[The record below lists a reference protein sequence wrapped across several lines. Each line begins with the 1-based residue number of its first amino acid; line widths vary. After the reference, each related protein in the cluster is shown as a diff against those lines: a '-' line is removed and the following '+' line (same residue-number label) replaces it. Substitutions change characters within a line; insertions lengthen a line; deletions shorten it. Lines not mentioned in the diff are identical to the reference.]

1 MSEPAAVPVLE
12 LLGIYKRYG
21 LGTPVE
27 QEVLHGISMA
37 LQPAEFVALRGPSG
51 SGKSTLLNII
61 GLLESPTSGALSLA
75 GHSIAE
81 LDDAQLTSLRGQAIG
96 FVFQYHHLL
105 PAFTALENVLMPLII
120 AHGVVQPEDEALG
133 RELLASGGGA
143 LGLRIADPA
152 LEARWAAH
160 EQGYEPA
167 GIEPGP
173 ESLRSAVGLV
183 WRSVVLWISLFAML
197 NAANWLGR

>member
-1 MSEPAAVPVLE
+1 MRVDAAWHRLARAPVLA
-12 LLGIYKRYG
+12 LAW
-21 LGTPVE
+21 
-27 QEVLHGISMA
+27 VLCTVLAMA
-37 LQPAEFVALRGPSG
+37 LP
-51 SGKSTLLNII
+51 
-61 GLLESPTSGALSLA
+61 
-75 GHSIAE
+75 
-81 LDDAQLTSLRGQAIG
+81 
-96 FVFQYHHLL
+96 
-105 PAFTALENVLMPLII
+105 
-120 AHGVVQPEDEALG
+120 AHGTEA
-133 RELLASGGGA
+133 APA
-143 LGLRIADPA
+143 TADPA